1 MGARGADGRG
11 AAPHTGTTIVAVAF
25 QGGVVLGADSR
36 VRPPP
41 APALRGR
48 GLGGRSS
55 RAFSLP

>member
-36 VRPPP
+36 VRPPGPRP
-41 APALRGR
+41 AREEGTGR
-48 GLGGRSS
+48 KELSAS
-55 RAFSLP
+55 P

>member
-41 APALRGR
+41 APAP
-48 GLGGRSS
+48 GGGWEEGA